1 MPILIVLKKFWLW
14 KQINVSK
21 KCCEEKHFNLS
32 LTREES
38 KIYYVPIK
46 DFNTFKKLL
55 VMKANKCIKKHVAKK
70 NMLIYYWLEKKGKD
84 TMFLSEVLINL
95 CVILFSNF

>member
-1 MPILIVLKKFWLW
+1 MLRR
-14 KQINVSK
+14 
-21 KCCEEKHFNLS
+21 KHINLS

-46 DFNTFKKLL
+46 DFNTFQKLL

-70 NMLIYYWLEKKGKD
+70 NMLIYY
-84 TMFLSEVLINL
+84 
-95 CVILFSNF
+95 

>member
-1 MPILIVLKKFWLW
+1 MKANKCIKKMLRR
-14 KQINVSK
+14 
-21 KCCEEKHFNLS
+21 KHINLS

-46 DFNTFKKLL
+46 DFNTFQKLL

-70 NMLIYYWLEKKGKD
+70 NMLIYY
-84 TMFLSEVLINL
+84 
-95 CVILFSNF
+95 